1 MNKFL
6 FLLTLIFS
14 TMVSFSQETFFGRAY
29 LLYTAESDG
38 AELVWNDEPIKCDIL
53 VQIEDQKVT
62 IYSKETQTYRII
74 SLKEN
79 GEKISQY
86 LAINGNGIKCYL
98 YIGKY
103 GKSNDIGVTIEFS
116 DLGWTYVVTEDD

>member
-6 FLLTLIFS
+6 FLLTFLFS
-14 TMVSFSQETFFGRAY
+14 TIVSFSQETLFGRAY

-38 AELVWNDEPIKCDIL
+38 TELVWNEDPIKCDIL
-53 VQIEDQKVT
+53 VQIEGQKVT
-62 IYSKETQTYRII
+62 IYSKETQTYRIV

-79 GEKISQY
+79 DLNSSKY
-86 LAINGNGIKCYL
+86 LAVNTNGIRCYL

-103 GKSNDIGVTIEFS
+103 GESDDMAITIEFS

>member
-38 AELVWNDEPIKCDIL
+38 TELVWNDEPIKCDIL

-62 IYSKETQTYRII
+62 IYSKETQTYRIV
-74 SLKEN
+74 SLKDN
-79 GEKISQY
+79 DLNSSKY
-86 LAINGNGIKCYL
+86 LAVNTNGIRCYL

-103 GKSNDIGVTIEFS
+103 GESDDMAITIEFS

>member
-1 MNKFL
+1 
-6 FLLTLIFS
+6 
-14 TMVSFSQETFFGRAY
+14 MVSFSQETFFGRAY

-38 AELVWNDEPIKCDIL
+38 TELVWNDEPIKCDIL

-79 GEKISQY
+79 GENISQY